1 VGLPTTWEQALRM
14 VRKGGTVLEFG
25 GCPPGTEIRVSTEL
39 LHYGETTVMGTFH
52 ATPAHFKEALNLIA
66 FRTIKVRPLITREM
80 KLDEMQKAFEIL
92 TTSKSD
98 LKIAIR
104 P

>member
-1 VGLPTTWEQALRM
+1 
-14 VRKGGTVLEFG
+14 
-25 GCPPGTEIRVSTEL
+25 
-39 LHYGETTVMGTFH
+39 
-52 ATPAHFKEALNLIA
+52 
-66 FRTIKVRPLITREM
+66 M